1 VPVLAN
7 YASGKLLED
16 SGHIRFQELSM
27 SAATTEITINGFARE
42 GRGKSYTRKAR
53 KAGRLP
59 AVINSKGKSS
69 VVEIDPKLLS
79 KAWQA
84 GRQFNLSLDGV
95 TKLVKITELQ
105 LHPVKRTA
113 LHVDLTYA
121 D

>member
-1 VPVLAN
+1 
-7 YASGKLLED
+7 
-16 SGHIRFQELSM
+16 M

-53 KAGRLP
+53 KAGRVP
-59 AVINSKGKSS
+59 AVLNSKGKSS
-69 VVEIDPKLLS
+69 VLEIEPKLLS

-84 GRQFNLSLDGV
+84 GRQFHLNMDGV

-113 LHVDLTYA
+113 LHIDLTYA